1 VSVSSVP
8 LEWAPP
14 VLTTTP
20 GGAEVV
26 VDPVDVD
33 GVGADV
39 VALDVDGPAV
49 DGVDV
54 APDVG
59 SAAEVDAPEGSAEF
73 SACVPPADADDEVD
87 DVDEGD
93 DGESPGV
100 SAHATRGPVR
110 RTAPTP
116 SATAKDPTRP
126 TYVAAF
132 I

>member
-1 VSVSSVP
+1 
-8 LEWAPP
+8 
-14 VLTTTP
+14 
-20 GGAEVV
+20 
-26 VDPVDVD
+26 
-33 GVGADV
+33 
-39 VALDVDGPAV
+39 
-49 DGVDV
+49 
-54 APDVG
+54 VG

-93 DGESPGV
+93 EGDEGEFPGV

-116 SATAKDPTRP
+116 SATARDPTRP
-126 TYVAAF
+126 TYAAAF